1 MDAVL
6 LDFFLDF
13 VLNTRQVGILTC
25 SASHALDPTSNAMK
39 HRTRCGQ
46 AVVLGPDSDLFDL
59 IQRIHSLHCD
69 KNGEL
74 NLSPLSISDAVHI
87 WQDLDDWDPA
97 GTELINEDENLYES
111 YKFALFIWSYLIVHP
126 AEVGGEKVQ
135 DTLPYAMSNIS
146 EVEAPDL
153 VPLVIIP
160 LFFSGL
166 AAIRHVDRDLIN
178 EQYERVESYT
188 EHGSVTRSR
197 HIVQSSWEKHDNGM
211 ERSWDW
217 RRWYDSSSTGS

>member
-6 LDFFLDF
+6 LDFFFDF
-13 VLNTRQVGILTC
+13 VLNTR
-25 SASHALDPTSNAMK
+25 TSYS
-39 HRTRCGQ
+39 Q
-46 AVVLGPDSDLFDL
+46 AVGLAPDSDLFDL

-69 KNGEL
+69 RNGEL
-74 NLSPLSISDAVHI
+74 NLSPLGISDAVHI
-87 WQDLDDWDPA
+87 WQDLDDWDPE
-97 GTELINEDENLYES
+97 GTELINEDDNLYES
-111 YKFALFIWSYLIVHP
+111 YKFALFIWTYIIVYP

-135 DTLPYAMSNIS
+135 DALHYAISNIS

-166 AAIRHVDRDLIN
+166 AAIQRVDRDLVN
-178 EQYERVESYT
+178 EQYERVESHT

-211 ERSWDW
+211 QKSWDW
-217 RRWYDSSSTGS
+217 RRWGDSSSTGG

>member
-6 LDFFLDF
+6 LDFFSDF
-13 VLNTRQVGILTC
+13 VLTT
-25 SASHALDPTSNAMK
+25 
-39 HRTRCGQ
+39 RTRCGQ
-46 AVVLGPDSDLFDL
+46 AAVLAPDCDLFDL
-59 IQRIHSLHCD
+59 IQRIYSLHCD
-69 KNGEL
+69 RDGEL

-97 GTELINEDENLYES
+97 GTELINEDDNLYES
-111 YKFALFIWSYLIVHP
+111 YKFALFIWTYIIVHP

-135 DTLPYAMSNIS
+135 DALHYAMSNIS

-166 AAIRHVDRDLIN
+166 AAIQHVDRDLVN
-178 EQYERVESYT
+178 EQYGRVESYT

-197 HIVQSSWEKHDNGM
+197 HIVQSSWEKHDNCM
-211 ERSWDW
+211 EQSWDW
-217 RRWYDSSSTGS
+217 RRWSNASSTGS